1 MVGAITTRDVLLHPF
16 VTIRC
21 FGWRIFFK
29 SLVSRRK
36 QTFLG
41 LLQENHVTTTSKS
54 GVAEIV
60 GQCVDLERQAG
71 QIYKLLARSFSDDEP
86 IARLFETLARQEQGH
101 AELLRLCGL
110 IAEREGWDAANFAPW
125 QETVPQLMDQLS
137 EVAAA
142 AGQVSD
148 RVRALELALE
158 IESSEINYVFF
169 GVVAA
174 TKSNFVKSLQA
185 FHNTG
190 CEHIGYL
197 CREVTTLEP
206 SLADACTV
214 LRERQID
221 SFSPGP
227 E

>member
-1 MVGAITTRDVLLHPF
+1 MVGAITTRDVLLHPI
-16 VTIRC
+16 VTVRC

-29 SLVSRRK
+29 SIISPRE

-41 LLQENHVTTTSKS
+41 LLQANYVTDAHKG

-71 QIYKLLARSFSDDEP
+71 QIYRSLARGFRDDEP
-86 IARLFETLARQEQGH
+86 VANLFATLARQEQQH

-110 IAEREGWDAANFAPW
+110 IAEREGWDAADFIPW
-125 QETVPQLMDQLS
+125 EQIVPRLMDQLC
-137 EVAAA
+137 EVAAVA
-142 AGQVSD
+142 ATVSD
-148 RVRALELALE
+148 RLRALELALE

-174 TKSNFVKSLQA
+174 TKSDFVRSLQA
-185 FHNTG
+185 FHATG
-190 CEHIGYL
+190 REHIEYL
-197 CREVTTLEP
+197 CREAATLEP

-221 SFSPGP
+221 SFTPGRN
-227 E
+227 